1 MVAVGAMRERLR
13 VLELTYSEGAAA
25 YRWTESRRVWARFE
39 PDERINL
46 FSSVGVGVR
55 GALFTIR
62 HDAALTLHNAY
73 EWNGRHCFLTAVLP
87 DEPSRGFDTVRAA
100 LCESVTL
107 TAKPQSRTGRDE
119 RNRPVA
125 VEVPGF
131 TFPGVLTEKYFRNE
145 AEDVYR
151 AEMQQRV
158 LVTPKKI
165 TLRAGDLVGQGTEKP
180 YTVRQALELD
190 PYKNEYVIERRWDA

>member
-13 VLELTYSEGAAA
+13 VLSLA
-25 YRWTESRRVWARFE
+25 YDEDTRAYTWEMSRTVWTRFE

-46 FSSVGVGVR
+46 FSSVGIGVR
-55 GALFTIR
+55 GALFTVR

-87 DEPSRGFDTVRAA
+87 DEPARGFDTVRAA

-107 TAKPQSRTGRDE
+107 MAKPQSRTGRDE

-151 AEMQQRV
+151 AELQQRI
-158 LVTPKKI
+158 LVTPKI
-165 TLRAGDLVGQGTEKP
+165 IVLRAGDLVGQGTEKP
-180 YTVRQALELD
+180 YTVRRALELD